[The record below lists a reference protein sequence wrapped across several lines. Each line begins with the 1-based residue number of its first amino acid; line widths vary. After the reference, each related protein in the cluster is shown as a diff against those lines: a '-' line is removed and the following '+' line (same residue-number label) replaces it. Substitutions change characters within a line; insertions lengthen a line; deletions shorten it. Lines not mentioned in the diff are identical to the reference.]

1 MEFEVSSSGRLSS
14 LLRPRTEK
22 DGAKKKLRSWR
33 QEEGGDI
40 AIGGHKEDEDDR
52 AGVNEV
58 FTGRYQRC
66 TFVNLC
72 RVPACFV
79 SNGAVPEK
87 QRRRDA
93 AVHSLRRDSR
103 SVSGCWDDS
112 VFVGA
117 ARPDEEVSQAPC
129 VADDLV
135 VEEKMY
141 FEHDKPCR
149 GNDLET
155 TARRTTLVHVG
166 GADFNY
172 TASRA
177 VVSCHY
183 MKQVPPET
191 TSARSS
197 TNSRLMR
204 MRDEESWVTRDL
216 STLGATK

>member
-1 MEFEVSSSGRLSS
+1 MEFEVSRSGRLSS

-52 AGVNEV
+52 AGVSEV
-58 FTGRYQRC
+58 S
-66 TFVNLC
+66 
-72 RVPACFV
+72 PAASSDVRIFLYLFQKRWWLFKIDEDAV
-79 SNGAVPEK
+79 LSTYAGIRHAPSPMGAVPEK

-117 ARPDEEVSQAPC
+117 ARPDEEGSQAPC

-135 VEEKMY
+135 VEEKMS

-155 TARRTTLVHVG
+155 TWRLH
-166 GADFNY
+166 
-172 TASRA
+172 
-177 VVSCHY
+177 
-183 MKQVPPET
+183 
-191 TSARSS
+191 
-197 TNSRLMR
+197 NSMPNNACPRWR
-204 MRDEESWVTRDL
+204 C
-216 STLGATK
+216 

>member
-58 FTGRYQRC
+58 FTGQ
-66 TFVNLC
+66 
-72 RVPACFV
+72 
-79 SNGAVPEK
+79 K

-166 GADFNY
+166 GADFIY
-172 TASRA
+172 TGSRA